1 MLISARFAGLGAR
14 RPFLLCNAY
23 VTVVSL
29 AGLAVVLVAAPGGGQ
44 AIRHAPVALWV
55 LTGFI
60 VAGDLV
66 QLPIPHRTKL
76 HFITCSNPFAFAVL
90 LGWGAKAAILAYA
103 AASVIGDLA
112 HHKPLKKLSF
122 NAAQYALSL
131 GAAGVVYGLL
141 GGDGLALDARN
152 LVAFAAA
159 AAVYLVVNT
168 VLVRVVVG
176 LYQHAPLAAYL
187 RVSTSFEATV
197 AVVEFATTSI
207 ALLVVQRPLVLAPL
221 LALPIVAIA
230 LTWRLAARLANA
242 LNEAE
247 QARALAEALL
257 RQQQERHRQQDQALR
272 MVAHELRD
280 PLDGILSLT
289 STLLELPPGRTLGD
303 CRELLDAVCQHAHHA
318 KADTDQL
325 LVDAQAPPELT
336 AAHRQLVVVDAA
348 ELVRQA
354 CQVAAFT
361 DPDRRFELEV
371 TGPLLVGGPIHAIDQ
386 ILTNLV
392 GNAVKHTT
400 GGEIRL
406 EAAAA
411 GTQVVLAVEDEG
423 PGIPASERE
432 RIFERFT
439 RLPAADGTR
448 GLGLGLAI
456 AHGLTEH
463 LGGELVA
470 TDPVRHPHGARFE
483 LRLPLLSRSGRSPW
497 AGETG
502 VVVQSALD
510 RSV

>member
-1 MLISARFAGLGAR
+1 MIILSRLAGFGAR
-14 RPFLLCNAY
+14 RPRLLRDAY
-23 VTVVSL
+23 VTVVAL
-29 AGLAVVLVAAPGGGQ
+29 AGLAVILIAAPGGAQ
-44 AIRHAPVALWV
+44 AIRHAPMALWV

-131 GAAGVVYGLL
+131 GAAGVVYG
-141 GGDGLALDARN
+141 
-152 LVAFAAA
+152 
-159 AAVYLVVNT
+159 
-168 VLVRVVVG
+168 LVRVVVG

-257 RQQQERHRQQDQALR
+257 RQHQERHRHQDQALR
-272 MVAHELRD
+272 IVAHELRD
-280 PLDGILSLT
+280 PLDGILSLA
-289 STLLELPPGRTLGD
+289 STLLEFPPGRTLGE
-303 CRELLDAVCQHAHHA
+303 CRDLLDTICQHAHHA
-318 KADTDQL
+318 KTDTDQL
-325 LVDAQAPPELT
+325 LVDAQAPSDPT
-336 AAHRQLVVVDAA
+336 GTHQRLVVVDAT
-348 ELVRQA
+348 ELARQA

-361 DPDRRFELEV
+361 YPPRRFELE
-371 TGPLLVGGPIHAIDQ
+371 TAGPLLVGGPVHTIDQ
-386 ILTNLV
+386 ILANLV
-392 GNAVKHTT
+392 GNAVKHS
-400 GGEIRL
+400 GGGIWL
-406 EAAAA
+406 EATARS
-411 GTQVVLAVEDEG
+411 TQAVLAVEDEG
-423 PGIPASERE
+423 AGIPADERE
-432 RIFERFT
+432 RVFERFT
-439 RLPAADGTR
+439 RLAVANGTR

-456 AHGLTEH
+456 ARSLADR

-470 TDPVRHPHGARFE
+470 VDPVRHSHGARFE
-483 LRLPLLSRSGRSPW
+483 LRLPLRSRPGGPPRTGDREPVVRSASG
-497 AGETG
+497 
-502 VVVQSALD
+502 
-510 RSV
+510 